1 MKTWLIVLA
10 LIALGLLFAGTG
22 IYVGDT
28 DDAPGAGLLGIVL
41 CLVCLGFAVRT
52 ALRRAA

>member
-10 LIALGLLFAGTG
+10 LTVLGLFFITTG
-22 IYVGDT
+22 IYVGHT
-28 DDAPGAGLLGIVL
+28 DDAPGAGMLGIVL

-52 ALRRAA
+52 AIRKGA